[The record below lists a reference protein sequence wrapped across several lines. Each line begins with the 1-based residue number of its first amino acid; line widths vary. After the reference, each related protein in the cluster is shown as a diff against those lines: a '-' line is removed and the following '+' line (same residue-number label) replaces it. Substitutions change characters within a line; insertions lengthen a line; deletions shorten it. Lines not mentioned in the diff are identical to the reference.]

1 MEWLVQLTEPTWV
14 KCAPQDEAQDI
25 LQLPESIVLV
35 EPPSYQPLAVPN
47 GWCRVVES
55 CDPSSAPSGPSE
67 RWLFLDGARARS
79 VGRFSEDDFAICA
92 DVVWPEMEE
101 AEERSPLLPLEVKAQ
116 DPENVL
122 EMLSNKI
129 TDEMLIKLQE
139 DGFVIVDEALPAA
152 VCEILRH
159 EMDTLLEND
168 QMWNPRSACRV
179 TIIIYYCLIL
189 F

>member
-1 MEWLVQLTEPTWV
+1 
-14 KCAPQDEAQDI
+14 
-25 LQLPESIVLV
+25 
-35 EPPSYQPLAVPN
+35 
-47 GWCRVVES
+47 
-55 CDPSSAPSGPSE
+55 
-67 RWLFLDGARARS
+67 
-79 VGRFSEDDFAICA
+79 
-92 DVVWPEMEE
+92 MEE